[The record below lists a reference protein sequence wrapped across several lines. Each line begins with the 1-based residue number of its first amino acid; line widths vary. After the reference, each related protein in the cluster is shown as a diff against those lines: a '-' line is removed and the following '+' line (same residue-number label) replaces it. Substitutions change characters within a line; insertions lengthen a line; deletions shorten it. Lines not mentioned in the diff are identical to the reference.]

1 MDRGARFTETS
12 RLFAGFVS
20 MMNENPDPKFVPGSN
35 PDPAS
40 SHHAPIKSANDAR
53 SGVMFGTMRWVLTI
67 SMVAVVIV
75 FGVLWLSS
83 QH

>member
-1 MDRGARFTETS
+1 METS
-12 RLFAGFVS
+12 PRFGRFVF
-20 MMNENPDPKFVPGSN
+20 MMTENPDPRPAVPGSN

-67 SMVAVVIV
+67 SMVAVVVV
-75 FGVLWLSS
+75 FGVLWLST

>member
-1 MDRGARFTETS
+1 METS
-12 RLFAGFVS
+12 RQFAGFVS
-20 MMNENPDPKFVPGSN
+20 MMNENPDPKLVPGSN

-67 SMVAVVIV
+67 SMVAVVVV
-75 FGVLWLSS
+75 FGVLWLST